1 MTENGT
7 LQNNWVLGER
17 TQKRPGYSMTSL
29 LWSLLAVFVF
39 KIPKPMSVSGI
50 RKTYLKDD
58 QIRKHLNKQV
68 IHWSIGSDGMHT

>member
-1 MTENGT
+1 
-7 LQNNWVLGER
+7 
-17 TQKRPGYSMTSL
+17 MTSL

-68 IHWSIGSDGMHT
+68 IHWSIGSDGMDT